1 MASPHLFQSRD
12 SVADGQE
19 RKSFIKHPTSCFCI
33 LCSSGGQLNQFSQL
47 KQNRTAGRIKLE
59 TAKCY
64 LSWKAILGVMQYYKQ
79 AVSFSPWNTFTI
91 TLHTRKDI
99 LSLAAS
105 MRLKYKN
112 EEIFSRDQVT
122 QQRHKKLY
130 SLLGWFVPALSFWFK
145 ESTVDSVDFLDEDWR
160 NTEKIQH
167 NPVLKKRVLLFF
179 TFQVKM
185 WTATMLRCSGS
196 ILMHPK
202 SLLDGC

>member
-1 MASPHLFQSRD
+1 
-12 SVADGQE
+12 
-19 RKSFIKHPTSCFCI
+19 
-33 LCSSGGQLNQFSQL
+33 
-47 KQNRTAGRIKLE
+47 
-59 TAKCY
+59 
-64 LSWKAILGVMQYYKQ
+64 
-79 AVSFSPWNTFTI
+79 
-91 TLHTRKDI
+91 
-99 LSLAAS
+99 

-179 TFQVKM
+179 TFQI
-185 WTATMLRCSGS
+185 TQSGS
-196 ILMHPK
+196 VAGARTPVCSLFIPVIMTQLIEAGLVCRNRVGKHTETNDGDQPVCNAFSYSNTTSVVYFSIMVLVCPNKCETTLPVPCFSK
-202 SLLDGC
+202 STSLYVPVPLPLCVCQCALLICRLRFESGVVQRCTRLEF